1 MYNFFCMFL
10 QETYEV
16 YDCFIIDKCTQSDH
30 ANWSNVNNFSWADN
44 KCTITTSTSLFPRI
58 ATRITGDFEATFKAN
73 HDTLIRLGMYN
84 ADNTSQQRMW
94 NMTATNDE
102 VYYKINRRN
111 GVWTAQSS
119 SDGVTWTN
127 LQERT
132 DDVDLTTED
141 VYFGFIIATSSE
153 RSITFHDLIVYSI

>member
-1 MYNFFCMFL
+1 MCSFFRMVL

-16 YDCFIIDKCTQSDH
+16 YDCFIIDKCTQLDH
-30 ANWSNVNNFSWADN
+30 ANWSNTDKFSWANN
-44 KCTITTSTSLFPRI
+44 KCTITTSTSIFPRI
-58 ATRITGDFEATFKAN
+58 ATRITGDFEATFKAKN
-73 HDTLIRLGMYN
+73 NLVRLTTYN
-84 ADNTSQQRMW
+84 ADNPSQQRMW
-94 NMTATNDE
+94 NMPETNDE
-102 VYYKINRRN
+102 LYYKINRRN

-153 RSITFHDLIVYSI
+153 RSITFHDLIVYFI